1 MWFRRSPG
9 RSGHGGHR
17 AASQPQLHPDAL
29 TLAAG
34 TGLLI
39 FTVAAL
45 AVVLAQTP
53 SAAPAAITR
62 TGPRTITRR
71 IIENGEQ
78 TTVVRTRGLTSDLGD
93 LQAVDDIDLDEPRGR
108 AEKLT
113 ENSRT
118 SGKQWGTAGN
128 TG

>member
-1 MWFRRSPG
+1 VVAAL
-9 RSGHGGHR
+9 R
-17 AASQPQLHPDAL
+17 AQPQLHPDAL

-39 FTVAAL
+39 CTVAAL
-45 AVVLAQTP
+45 ALVRAQTP

-62 TGPRTITRR
+62 TDPRTITRST
-71 IIENGEQ
+71 IENGEQ
-78 TTVVRTRGLTSDLGD
+78 RSVVQTRGLTSDLGD
-93 LQAVDDIDLDEPRGR
+93 LQAVDDIDLDVPRGR

-118 SGKQWGTAGN
+118 SGKQWGHRETPGSSAGR
-128 TG
+128 